1 MTENTDLAA
10 QVAALAGVRVVV
22 VGDVML
28 DRFLYGAVERIS
40 PEGPIPVLRVEREAA
55 MLGGAGN
62 VLRNLAAL
70 GAAVEFFAVAGDD
83 GAGREVQAL
92 AQEAAG
98 EGCHLLVEAGR
109 PTTIKERYIAAGQQL
124 LRADRDPTGAIDADT
139 AATLLA
145 AATAALKSAGAL
157 VLSDYGKG
165 VLEPET
171 LRVLI
176 AAARAA
182 GCPVVVDPKGR
193 DYGIYRGATL
203 VTPNQRELHEAS
215 GRPTGTDDDVLL
227 AAQAIIEICGIDG
240 VLVTRGAKGMTVLRD
255 GEGSHLHLPAEAREV
270 FDVSGAGDTV
280 VAAVGAALAAG
291 VDFLSAVRLANV
303 AASIVVGKLGTAVA
317 SRGELLRALH
327 ASDLLAAETKIADLE
342 ASVEHAARWRQKGL
356 TVGFTNG
363 CFDLLHPGHVSLL
376 AQARAACDRL
386 IVGLNSDAS
395 TRRLKGDGRPIQSEA
410 ARAAVL
416 ASLADVDLVVIFGED
431 TPLKSIEA
439 LKPDVL
445 VKGADYARNEVV
457 GADLVERNGGKL
469 ILVELSPGH
478 STSDTIGRM
487 SG

>member
-10 QVAALAGVRVVV
+10 QIAALSGVRVVV

-28 DRFLYGAVERIS
+28 DRFHYGSVERIS
-40 PEGPIPVLRVEREAA
+40 PEGPIPVVRVERETA

-70 GAAVEFFAVAGDD
+70 GAAVEFFAVVGDD
-83 GAGREVQAL
+83 AAGREVQAL
-92 AQEAAG
+92 AREAAG
-98 EGCHLLVEAGR
+98 GGCHLLAEAGR

-124 LRADRDPTGAIDADT
+124 LRADRDPNGAIGADKAT
-139 AATLLA
+139 TLLA
-145 AATAALKSAGAL
+145 AATIALDGAGAL

-165 VLEPET
+165 VLEPEI
-171 LRVLI
+171 LGELI

-203 VTPNQRELHEAS
+203 VTPNQRELHEAT
-215 GRPTGTDDDVLL
+215 GCPTGTDKDVLL
-227 AAQAIIEICGIDG
+227 AAQAVIETCGIDG
-240 VLVTRGAKGMTVLRD
+240 VLVTRGSKGMTFLRD
-255 GEGSHLHLPAEAREV
+255 GEGSHLRLPAEAREV

-280 VAAVGAALAAG
+280 VAAIAAALAGG
-291 VDFLSAVRLANV
+291 VDFVSAVRLANL

-317 SRGELLRALH
+317 SRGELLRTLH
-327 ASDLLAAETKIADLE
+327 ASDLLASEAKIADLE
-342 ASVEHAARWRQKGL
+342 ASLEHAARWRQKSL
-356 TVGFTNG
+356 TIGFTNG

-395 TRRLKGDGRPIQSEA
+395 TRRLKGEGRPIQSEA

-431 TPLKSIEA
+431 TPLKTIEA

-445 VKGADYARNEVV
+445 VKGADYARNDVV

-469 ILVELSPGH
+469 ILVELAPGH